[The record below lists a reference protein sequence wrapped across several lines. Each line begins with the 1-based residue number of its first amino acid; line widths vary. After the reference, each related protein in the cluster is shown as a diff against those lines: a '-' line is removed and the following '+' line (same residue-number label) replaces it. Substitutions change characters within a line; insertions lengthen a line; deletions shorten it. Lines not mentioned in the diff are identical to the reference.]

1 MKLYALDMNKTEWTE
16 LLEKLGQPK
25 FRADQLLQWMWEKHV
40 FDVEEMTNLSKALRE
55 QLPEEV
61 DFGAPL
67 LVREQRS
74 KDGTRKFL
82 WQLRDGSTVES
93 VLLKSGARL
102 TACISTQVGCPLGCT
117 FCATGLSGFVRNLS
131 SGEIA
136 GQFLAMEAQLGREIS
151 NIVYMGM
158 GEPMLNKDEVFKSVR
173 MLNDEKLRNIGIRR
187 ITISTSGIIPG
198 IQALADEGLGTRLAV
213 SLHAVDDELRSRL
226 MPVNERFP
234 LAELREAIK
243 DYQEKT
249 GDRVS
254 IEYTLFGGVNDS
266 VEHARALVRFLKGIH
281 VFINLIPFNAVDER
295 YDMPEAKDI
304 LKFKK
309 VLDTAG
315 FENELRREQG
325 ADIDA
330 ACGQLRRK
338 DAEGTAVALEP
349 RPHSVT
355 KKDGRRPKQTADGTP
370 PVTGRNRRVSQG
382 AGTNETLKSAAGSGG
397 RKAAKDSDGKQE
409 KRVPRK
415 KLLPEKERYRS
426 GKLKEERPSYKKQLP
441 VEDDFAGDKTGYGK
455 SENRGRRTAVRIAKP
470 QAKAEKNEKRPFYE
484 AELHKRKTKQKPADK
499 ASSRKAKPKTKNAA
513 KKRGA
518 EK

>member
-1 MKLYALDMNKTEWTE
+1 MKLYALDLNKTQWTE

-25 FRADQLLQWMWEKHV
+25 FRADQLLQWMWQKHV
-40 FDVEEMTNLSKALRE
+40 FNAEDMTNLSKALRE
-55 QLPEEV
+55 KLPEEV
-61 DFGAPL
+61 DFAAPE

-82 WQLRDGSTVES
+82 WRLRDGSTVES
-93 VLLKSGARL
+93 VLLKSGTRL

-117 FCATGLSGFVRNLS
+117 FCATGLSGFIRNLS

-136 GQFLAMEAQLGREIS
+136 GQFLAMEAHLEREIN

-158 GEPMLNKDEVFKSVR
+158 GEPMLNREEVFKSVH
-173 MLNDEKLRNIGIRR
+173 MLNDEKLRNIGIRH
-187 ITISTSGIIPG
+187 ITISTSGVIPG
-198 IQALADEGLGTRLAV
+198 IQALADEELGVRLAV
-213 SLHAVDDELRSRL
+213 SLHAVDEELRSRL

-234 LAELREAIK
+234 IAELREAIK

-281 VFINLIPFNAVDER
+281 VFINLIPFNAVDDR
-295 YDMPEAKDI
+295 YDVPEAKDI

-315 FENELRREQG
+315 FENELRQEQG

-338 DAEGTAVALEP
+338 DAEGAAVALEP
-349 RPHSVT
+349 CAHSVT
-355 KKDGRRPKQTADGTP
+355 KKDGRRPK
-370 PVTGRNRRVSQG
+370 VTTKE
-382 AGTNETLKSAAGSGG
+382 AGTNNKSEA
-397 RKAAKDSDGKQE
+397 KAPRRREYSHEQTAKPE
-409 KRVPRK
+409 KNISRK
-415 KLLPEKERYRS
+415 KMLPEKERYRS
-426 GKLKEERPSYKKQLP
+426 GKMKEERPSYKKQMP
-441 VEDDFAGDKTGYGK
+441 EEKDFAGSKTRDVKQQGGK
-455 SENRGRRTAVRIAKP
+455 AVAKP
-470 QAKAEKNEKRPFYE
+470 AARGIRKTAERNRTEEKHPFYE
-484 AELHKRKTKQKPADK
+484 AELHKRKTKLKPADK
-499 ASSRKAKPKTKNAA
+499 TSARAKKTA
-513 KKRGA
+513 KKRSV
-518 EK
+518 KK